1 LLILQ
6 KYIYS
11 LDENL
16 KSCLVYCRVPYL
28 ALAKT
33 LEAIEG
39 VSARLKIIEILANY
53 FRSVIVL
60 SPEDLLPSVYLCLN
74 KLAPAYE
81 GIFFAFFFLLWPLHN
96 LHFWFIL

>member
-1 LLILQ
+1 MQQNFSPQNLSS
-6 KYIYS
+6 KN
-11 LDENL
+11 LDMSYDSE
-16 KSCLVYCRVPYL
+16 STVFFIPCRVPYL
-28 ALAKT
+28 ALART

-60 SPEDLLPSVYLCLN
+60 CPEDLLPSVYLCLN

-81 GIFFAFFFLLWPLHN
+81 GIYCFYAVFVSSIF
-96 LHFWFIL
+96 